1 MQNLQR
7 SALSRLLATKDLNR
21 MLSTESTLLGEGL
34 SPFEMMNVIYK
45 DIIITPPNM
54 DLSQKTLQLHFAKK
68 LQAMLKDEKLHVSL
82 QAETRA
88 LLNKIYKTA
97 KRKSRTEDDKVHFD
111 ALVALCSLD

>member
-1 MQNLQR
+1 
-7 SALSRLLATKDLNR
+7 
-21 MLSTESTLLGEGL
+21 
-34 SPFEMMNVIYK
+34 MMNVLYK
-45 DIIITPPNM
+45 DIIIAAPNNL

-68 LQAMLKDEKLHVSL
+68 LQAMLKDEKLHISL

-111 ALVALCSLD
+111 AESINVR